1 MNVVFKEPIG
11 IGQICIPL
19 CMRRQFLHP
28 QFIIDDDGQLV
39 LIIST
44 IGFSSGLEICESVI
58 VILLAGKSYSSLSL
72 QLFFLSLILQQSLA
86 PTPTSKKI
94 LDSSNFLLNKTTVY
108 SVVAKVEGIQPRTM
122 RTSDVYAQSS
132 NAFALIGQTRTQ

>member
-28 QFIIDDDGQLV
+28 QFIIDDGQLV
-39 LIIST
+39 VIIST
-44 IGFSSGLEICESVI
+44 IGFSSSLEICESFI
-58 VILLAGKSYSSLSL
+58 VILLAGKAYSSLSL

-108 SVVAKVEGIQPRTM
+108 SVVAKVEAIQPRTM
-122 RTSDVYAQSS
+122 QTSDVYDQSS